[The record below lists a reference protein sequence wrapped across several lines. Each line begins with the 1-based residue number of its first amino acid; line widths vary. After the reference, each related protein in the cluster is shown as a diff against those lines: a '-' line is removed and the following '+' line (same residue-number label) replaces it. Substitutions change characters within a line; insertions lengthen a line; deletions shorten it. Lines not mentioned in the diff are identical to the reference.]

1 VNYKSELQS
10 NNTDL
15 RAILSV
21 INALPDATPPAET
34 EIWSFEM
41 EDGDIVQKEVAVY

>member
-1 VNYKSELQS
+1 MNYKSELQS

-15 RAILSV
+15 RAILAA
-21 INALPDATPPAET
+21 INELPDATTPPET